1 MERFLFF
8 KSTELDGAVTV
19 SIPYDCPRITE
30 EERADLQWLVEY
42 GSRWHSEPATSRRAH
57 CESVA
62 AGISDKLGRGLLT
75 SDQAPEEAEVELSD
89 ALAAIAVDRTSDL
102 APWELLNL
110 GCGPAGLVARSMAR
124 IPQNAAALHERPPKA
139 GPLRV
144 LLITARPYA
153 ARDVPYLAVAQ
164 HLRSLIHAHPGGI
177 DLRIVRPPTFD
188 KFASAISDD
197 DAVDVVHFDGHG
209 DVRNGTPILA
219 FETDNDGPL
228 FIPANKFVAAIRA
241 SAPRLI
247 VLNACRSAQ
256 SPDASQRQGAEI
268 DPSLAYQ
275 IAVETGVPVVAMRYV
290 VRADTAG
297 RFVGALY
304 KHLLAAEPIG
314 KAVQAARRVLF
325 DAPIPESGKHAPLH
339 WAIEGNVEWLLPV
352 LYLPGPDRPILEAS
366 SALASAG
373 QPAEIALHGLDDV
386 FLELEKAT
394 DSGVLPV
401 LLGPIGAD
409 KIRLATAFAKW
420 RCLTRD
426 GNVRSPNV
434 TTLQLDASG
443 LSEPDRLLEAHERE
457 SRGRILKLEPAAG
470 APALIGS
477 VGLSN
482 ALAKVREKRPGDIII
497 VDGNLG
503 QPPSPEAGIVWL
515 EIRGID
521 DDAMIEH
528 VRDHT
533 QDISQ
538 DDVRQLLDASVG
550 NPAFA
555 RALASGSTPTAQSY
569 FAQAGDILEAVGL
582 RPTTRAALA
591 QFRRV
596 LNIVTLRHMLHA
608 LGQLEGDGYA
618 YLDPGVDESSAE
630 RRELEALRARGL
642 LTVLSPNCYVLS
654 PWLSSVLAKDN
665 LAARTTLDSATPLAF
680 ARALSQVAEE
690 YNSDYFLRGNGG
702 AAYLVGL
709 EGDNID
715 HAWRILDNVGEYDR
729 QLSLFSARL
738 ALWTSGGH
746 FERIE
751 QEAQALEPLL
761 ETDERRDSL
770 LMMRVQA
777 ANVMGKLPALVE
789 AIQAVAD
796 RYTEDWVAAGS
807 PRGKASE
814 GLDAAYLNMLTV
826 KQNLAATFRVI
837 GRKDEHERLC
847 AELLDEY
854 ARAEYGNGTIK
865 AVLSLSKALVSDPDA
880 AQATEI
886 KDLFMRNFHLIADGD
901 SILQSEVYH
910 NIAMLNASAAMGQAD
925 HSTIRNALEES
936 IGWLQTALNL
946 LTPPEGANH
955 YNIHRDLAQLLARH
969 GNPEDMDTHAMS
981 AIEGYANE
989 GQADRAAVT
998 AAYAAQGWLWAGR
1011 RDRAVSYVKTAER
1024 YLAQSPPT
1032 QTAQT
1037 AQQLLVSLE

>member
-1 MERFLFF
+1 ML
-8 KSTELDGAVTV
+8 A
-19 SIPYDCPRITE
+19 
-30 EERADLQWLVEY
+30 
-42 GSRWHSEPATSRRAH
+42 
-57 CESVA
+57 
-62 AGISDKLGRGLLT
+62 
-75 SDQAPEEAEVELSD
+75 SDQAPEEAEVELTD
-89 ALAAIAVDRTSDL
+89 ALAAIAVDQISDL
-102 APWELLNL
+102 APWEMLNL
-110 GCGPAGLVARSMAR
+110 GCGPAGLVAGSMAR
-124 IPQNAAALHERPPKA
+124 IPQNAATLPEKPPKA

-188 KFASAISDD
+188 TFASAISDD

-228 FIPANKFVAAIRA
+228 FIPASKFVVAIRA

-256 SPDASQRQGAEI
+256 SPGLKQSQGTEI

-314 KAVQAARRVLF
+314 IAVQAARRDLF
-325 DAPIPESGKHAPLH
+325 NAPIPKSGKDAPSH
-339 WAIEGNVEWLLPV
+339 WAIEGNVEWMLPV
-352 LYLPGPDRPILEAS
+352 LYLPGADGPILDAP
-366 SALASAG
+366 SAPAPAE

-394 DSGVLPV
+394 DRGVLPV

-409 KIRLATAFAKW
+409 KIRLATAFAEW
-420 RCLTRD
+420 RSLTRD

-434 TTLQLDASG
+434 ITLQVDASG
-443 LSEPDRLLEAHERE
+443 LSEPDRLLEAHERG
-457 SRGRILKLEPAAG
+457 SSGRILKLEPAAG

-482 ALAKVREKRPGDIII
+482 ALAMVREKRPGDIII

-515 EIRGID
+515 ETRGID

-528 VRDHT
+528 MRDQT
-533 QDISQ
+533 QDINQ
-538 DDVRQLLDASVG
+538 DTVRRFLDASVG

-555 RALASGSTPTAQSY
+555 RALASGSTPTAQSG
-569 FAQAGDILEAVGL
+569 FAQARDILESVDL

-618 YLDPGVDESSAE
+618 YLDPGVDEGSAE
-630 RRELEALRARGL
+630 RQELDALRARGL

-654 PWLSSVLAKDN
+654 PWLSAVLAKDN
-665 LAARTTLDSATPLAF
+665 LEARTTLDNATALAF
-680 ARALSQVAEE
+680 ARALAQVAEE
-690 YNSDYFLRGNGG
+690 YNSDYFLRGNRG

-715 HAWRILDNVGEYDR
+715 HAWRILDYVGEHDR

-738 ALWTSGGH
+738 ALWTRGGH

-761 ETDERRDSL
+761 KTDERRDSL

-777 ANVMGKLPALVE
+777 ANVMGKLPDLVV

-807 PRGKASE
+807 PRGTASE
-814 GLDAAYLNMLTV
+814 GLDAAYMNMLTV
-826 KQNLAATFRVI
+826 KQNLAATFRVV
-837 GRKDEHERLC
+837 GRKDQHARLC

-865 AVLSLSKALVSDPDA
+865 VILSLSKALGPDPA
-880 AQATEI
+880 RVQATEI

-901 SILQSEVYH
+901 SILQSEVYRD
-910 NIAMLNASAAMGQAD
+910 IAMLNATAAMGQAD
-925 HSTIRNALEES
+925 HSAIRNALEES

-955 YNIHRDLAQLLARH
+955 YQIHGALAQLLARH

-981 AIEGYANE
+981 AIEGYTNE
-989 GQADRAAVT
+989 GQTDFAAVT

-1011 RDRAVSYVKTAER
+1011 RDRAVSYAQTAER

-1037 AQQLLVSLE
+1037 AQQLLASLE